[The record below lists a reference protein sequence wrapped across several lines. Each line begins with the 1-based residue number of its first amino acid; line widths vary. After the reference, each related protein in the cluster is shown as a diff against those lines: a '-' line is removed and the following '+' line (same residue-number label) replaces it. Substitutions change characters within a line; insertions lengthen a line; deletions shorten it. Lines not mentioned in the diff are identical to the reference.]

1 MRKKILSMLIIF
13 GLIFQFCLYP
23 VGESHA
29 EISFNAKMEQIS
41 KEATQF
47 VQNNMYAIQ
56 EAAESCSKEF
66 GIEISE
72 FDNWMFGMPFMVYDL
87 DIDVQEEI
95 FFYPLINKTT
105 GKVFLVVSVIGTSVG
120 WQYSISKEMV
130 DELNQI
136 KWPNTNCIF
145 YQSKGKIVAQTRGKR
160 YYFSNLG
167 INDSF
172 DDKTFEAKKK
182 VILSDITKMEKVN
195 ISEEIRKSNLLVE
208 RYSPTVTSE
217 VGYYYCNLNN
227 AQGQYGRQ
235 MCWAASVA
243 TIVNYIRGT
252 GYTAWDVCNTMGI
265 GYDQGATASEK
276 QQALAHYGIN
286 YVEKMGQSSFSSIMS
301 DIGAKRPIA
310 ASTTSSKGGHAVTVY
325 GYRNISSGQ
334 YVMIWDSNANSGQGD
349 LTVVAFK
356 ATGTTFTTGSV
367 RCTWVNS
374 LVRNP
379 YSYK

>member
-1 MRKKILSMLIIF
+1 MLIIF

-95 FFYPLINKTT
+95 FFLPLINKMT

-252 GYTAWDVCNTMGI
+252 GYTAWDVCNMMGI

-286 YVEKMGQSSFSSIMS
+286 YVEKMGQSSFSSI
-301 DIGAKRPIA
+301 IV
-310 ASTTSSKGGHAVTVY
+310 GH
-325 GYRNISSGQ
+325 
-334 YVMIWDSNANSGQGD
+334 
-349 LTVVAFK
+349 
-356 ATGTTFTTGSV
+356 
-367 RCTWVNS
+367 RC
-374 LVRNP
+374 
-379 YSYK
+379 